1 MPAPACCLNVM
12 RGGRVEPVRAMQ
24 TVTDGLWHLFGAAA
38 PWLRAARNLGMTA
51 VDRLPLAKRLLAQSA
66 LR

>member
-1 MPAPACCLNVM
+1 LLDRESRLRA
-12 RGGRVEPVRAMQ
+12 EPVRAMQ
-24 TVTDGLWHLFGAAA
+24 SVTDALARLFGTTM
-38 PWLRAARNLGMTA
+38 PWVKAARNLGLAA

>member
-1 MPAPACCLNVM
+1 
-12 RGGRVEPVRAMQ
+12 MQ
-24 TVTDGLWHLFGAAA
+24 AVTDGLVHLFGTPA
-38 PWLRAARNLGMTA
+38 PWLKTARNLGLAA